1 MTQDTIGIIGAG
13 IAGLSCAAT
22 LKQAGLNPIIFD
34 KGRGLGGRLATRRTS
49 SGLQFDHGAQY
60 ATAHSEE
67 FGKVIAAAT
76 NAGQVASWDTG
87 DSPRYVG
94 VPGMNGLARFLARGL
109 DIHQETQISA
119 VRETA
124 DGCDVTAGEQTW
136 HFKTLAVTVPAPQA
150 ITLLGEQHA
159 LSSRLSEVELLPC
172 LTLMA
177 AFSTEATIPFT
188 ARRDPDD
195 PLSWIAL
202 DSSKP
207 RRPTQHCWVAHAN
220 PQWSAKH
227 LEADRETIAELMLP
241 LLCER
246 LGVDAATATHAVAHR
261 WRYALVSKPLGS
273 PFLRNADGTLY
284 LGGDWC
290 LDARIEAAWTSGHAI
305 ASDILQDI

>member
-13 IAGLSCAAT
+13 IAGLSCATT
-22 LKQAGLNPIIFD
+22 LQQAGLNPIIFD
-34 KGRGLGGRLATRRTS
+34 KGRGLGGRLATRRTA

-60 ATAHSEE
+60 ATARSEE

-76 NAGQVASWDTG
+76 HAGQVASWDTG
-87 DSPRYVG
+87 ESPRYVG
-94 VPGMNGLARFLARGL
+94 VPGMSGLAKFLGRGL
-109 DIHQETQISA
+109 DIHQNTQISA
-119 VRETA
+119 VRDTA
-124 DGCDVTAGEQTW
+124 NGCDVTAGDQSW
-136 HFKTLAVTVPAPQA
+136 KFKTLAVTVPAPQA

-159 LSSRLSEVELLPC
+159 LSPKLSDVELLPC

-177 AFSTEATIPFT
+177 AFSAEATIPFT

-195 PLSWIAL
+195 ALSWIAL

-207 RRPTQHCWVAHAN
+207 QRPTQQCWVAHAN
-220 PQWSAKH
+220 PQWSAEH
-227 LEADRETIAELMLP
+227 LEADPETIAQLMLP

-273 PFLRNADGTLY
+273 PFLRNADSTLY

-305 ASDILQDI
+305 ALDILQNR